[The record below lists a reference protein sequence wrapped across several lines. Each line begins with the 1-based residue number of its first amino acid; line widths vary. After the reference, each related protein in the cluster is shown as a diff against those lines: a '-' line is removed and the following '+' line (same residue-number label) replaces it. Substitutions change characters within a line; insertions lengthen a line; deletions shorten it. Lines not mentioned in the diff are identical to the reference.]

1 MWEIFIYW
9 LFLFVVS
16 YMCKYDGFFRISSSE
31 ESCRYFF
38 LKLNQQNNI
47 FLKEHNEI
55 VRLWKHFLKW
65 ERILFMKYSQHYLT
79 IIRIKRK
86 TKYFAA
92 WQGEKTLNI
101 TIYKLLKKMYE
112 ILPGV
117 YKKHFIILNFI

>member
-31 ESCRYFF
+31 ENCRYFF
-38 LKLNQQNNI
+38 LKLNQQNSI

-86 TKYFAA
+86 TKYFTT
-92 WQGEKTLNI
+92 WPGEKTLNI